1 MEALPWVMILVF
13 VLLVGGLAIAIPT
26 ARIAREEYKKT
37 GKRPKGYYV
46 GLGLAFGIGI
56 GMPLGAAIGNIS
68 LGPALGLPIGFAIG
82 SALEKK
88 NEDKLRPLTE
98 REIEMKKKSLMLVF
112 GLLIAGMLTFTAIF
126 FLVK

>member
-56 GMPLGAAIGNIS
+56 GMP